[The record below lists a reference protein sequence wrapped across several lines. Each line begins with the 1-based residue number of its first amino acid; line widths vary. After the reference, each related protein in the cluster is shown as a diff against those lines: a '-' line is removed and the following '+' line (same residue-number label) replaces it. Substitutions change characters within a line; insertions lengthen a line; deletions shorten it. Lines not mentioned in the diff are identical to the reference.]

1 MYGRCGVVLVLLP
14 VPKLAFP
21 FGDFRICFCGFLVP
35 QICGS
40 SFVDLAVGITHE
52 YVVTLFSVI
61 LPLQIQGKGFDLVVS
76 GYARVLEVETQDLQF
91 LTIESDLGLERYP

>member
-1 MYGRCGVVLVLLP
+1 M
-14 VPKLAFP
+14 
-21 FGDFRICFCGFLVP
+21 
-35 QICGS
+35 
-40 SFVDLAVGITHE
+40 DLAVGITHE